1 MTDDLTRW
9 VSSRVTIPAALSE
22 DLFDEPG
29 RAGLIG
35 LLVGTLRQV
44 VGVAGVSPKD
54 VGTLPVLE
62 RYLDL
67 LCAEWQ
73 AMVEELALR
82 LAADT
87 PELVGRLN
95 AGKDLGRVVGIRGE
109 TGDRHRHGRQVLVLD
124 FDRGSTLVCKPRDV
138 GPDAAFGDFLHWL
151 SEDASLPRFRTPML
165 LRRAGYGW
173 TEFIEA
179 RPSATPADEQA
190 FWQRTGGLLAVLD
203 VLNARDCHWQN
214 VIAVGEQPVLVDAEG
229 LFHRA
234 LFDADERTEDAQ
246 DTRALS
252 VLATGMTPYWKRSG
266 DTRREASG
274 GGTPPPERIDSVLAG
289 FEVTCRALMDRRSA
303 LLDPKGPLASFN
315 EVNVRTIFRD
325 TAAYQER
332 MLASLRTECLACHDV
347 RDAAL
352 TLPETDVRDPRMAD
366 VERAELAALRRL
378 DVPRFTARVGGTA
391 IDLDGRE
398 SPAWFGKT
406 GLELVHE
413 RVQDLDE
420 RALARKLDYLRAAYA
435 LAALE
440 DSFRR
445 RRSSTT

>member
-35 LLVGTLRQV
+35 LLVGTLKQV
-44 VGVAGVSPKD
+44 VDVARVPPEGFETRP
-54 VGTLPVLE
+54 LLA
-62 RYLDL
+62 RFLDL
-67 LCAEWQ
+67 LSAQWQ

-95 AGKDLGRVVGIRGE
+95 SGKDLGRVVGIRGE
-109 TGDRHRHGRQVLVLD
+109 TGDRHRQGRQVLVLD
-124 FDRGSTLVCKPRDV
+124 FDSGATLVYKPRDV
-138 GPDAAFGDFLHWL
+138 GPDAVFGDFLHWL
-151 SEDASLPRFRTPML
+151 SQNASLPEYRTPTL
-165 LRRAGYGW
+165 LRRSGYGW
-173 TEFIEA
+173 AEFIEA
-179 RPSATPADEQA
+179 RPPATPADERA

-203 VLNARDCHWQN
+203 LLNARDCHWQN
-214 VIAVGEQPVLVDAEG
+214 VIAAGEYPVLVDAEG

-234 LFDADERTEDAQ
+234 LFDADETTEDVEE
-246 DTRALS
+246 TRALS
-252 VLATGMTPYWKRSG
+252 VLSTGMTPYWKRSG
-266 DTRREASG
+266 DTRNEVSG
-274 GGTPPPERIDSVLAG
+274 GGAPPPERIDSVLAG
-289 FEVTCRALMDRRSA
+289 FEVTCRALMDRRST
-303 LLDPKGPLASFN
+303 LLEPDGPLASFK
-315 EVNVRTIFRD
+315 EVQVRTIFRD
-325 TAAYQER
+325 TAVYQER
-332 MLASLRTECLACHDV
+332 MLDSLRPECLARDDV
-347 RDAAL
+347 HESAL
-352 TLPETDVRDPRMAD
+352 ALPETDVRDARMAD
-366 VERAELAALRRL
+366 VERAELAALRRF
-378 DVPRFTARVGGTA
+378 DVPRFTARAGGTA

-398 SPAWFGKT
+398 SPAWFRKT

-413 RVQDLDE
+413 RIRDLDE
-420 RALARKLDYLRAAYA
+420 RAIARKLDYLRAAYA